1 MTDFANYII
10 NEAFYWMRRDCKEHS
25 ATPNQSVCVN
35 ELKGGV
41 TNEDWCALF
50 VWRCVEDAAK
60 KSGAKNPLQ
69 RTPSTIAMLNAA
81 RKSGLRISTTP
92 ELGSIFWRPRTGGG
106 HVGIVSGMN
115 SQHIFCIEGNTSNRV
130 GMRMYDRSK
139 QLQNYVFIHV
149 QDQPTS
155 RAWSGAPY
163 NLRPTLVEWD
173 AVNVAQAQ
181 QERTMNFFV
190 SGAALGAALALGYII
205 YDNIQE

>member
-1 MTDFANYII
+1 MTDFGNYII

-81 RKSGLRISTTP
+81 RKSGLRITTTP
-92 ELGSIFWRPRTGGG
+92 ELGSIFFRPRTGGG
-106 HVGIVSGMN
+106 HMGVVSGMN
-115 SQHIFCIEGNTSNRV
+115 SQYIFCIEGNTSNRV

-155 RAWSGAPY
+155 HAWSGAPY
-163 NLRPTLVEWD
+163 NLRPAPVEWD